1 MSSRLWWRLNTL
13 AQGQPPTL
21 QGPVQSE
28 NAGPL
33 RKKQRK
39 KQNKITDKKA
49 FPFSPQFLYCPF
61 AMLCF
66 FVFCFCYLIPH
77 SQSTGILAGRLQTL
91 GGPRDPAGAPRTH
104 GACAR
109 PAPQLPGQGPRGG
122 GGLRRVRPAQ
132 TAGLRPLPL
141 PEAGGGE
148 RLRAPGL

>member
-21 QGPVQSE
+21 QGPVQNE

-33 RKKQRK
+33 RKKERK

-66 FVFCFCYLIPH
+66 FVFCFFYLIPH
-77 SQSTGILAGRLQTL
+77 SQSAGILAGRLQTL

-109 PAPQLPGQGPRGG
+109 PASPPAPRPGPAGRGRPAEGAPSPDSWPPAAPAPGG
-122 GGLRRVRPAQ
+122 GRR
-132 TAGLRPLPL
+132 
-141 PEAGGGE
+141 
-148 RLRAPGL
+148 